1 MFLTY
6 TNPVYEYKPSPDQ
19 TASEPVH
26 HPLIIVGAGPVGM
39 AAAID
44 AGVQGMK
51 VLVLDDNNTV
61 SVGSRAVCYSKRSLE
76 IMDQL
81 GLADRLVAKGVTWKV
96 GKTYFRDE
104 LVKQFNL
111 LPSQGYKQPAF
122 INLQQ
127 YYLEEYMVER
137 MNALEGVEVRWKN
150 KVIDVKPGETK
161 VLVSIETPDGLY
173 QLSCDWLIVADGANS
188 PIRSMLG
195 LACVG
200 QVFDDHFLIADIL
213 MKADFPPERRFSFD
227 PPYHRGWS
235 TLLHKQP
242 DNIWRLDFQ
251 LGRDAD
257 PEEEKKPENVLPR
270 VKAMMGDELEFELEW
285 ASVYRFSCR
294 QLEKFKHGRLLFIG
308 DAAHQVSPFGARGAN
323 SGFQDTNNL
332 IWKLKLVMQK
342 KAPES
347 LLNTYNEEM
356 VEAAKINLMISR
368 RTSDFMSPK
377 TPISRLFR
385 NAVLELAKNCEF
397 AQQLTDSGRLSDP
410 AIHHQSSLNTE
421 DSAHFDGPLI
431 PGMLAD
437 DAPVEI
443 DGQEE
448 WLLSLLNPRFHLLYF
463 IRDINDL
470 DSNIVEE
477 LKRLKSLAIPIEAM
491 IICDTAKPVE
501 AIKVVKDREGWAK
514 TRYDGDPGNCYLI
527 RPDQYIAARWKNFDP
542 GKIRQAIDRATHRE

>member
-19 TASEPVH
+19 TSSEPVH

-137 MNALEGVEVRWKN
+137 MNELEGVEVRWKN

-431 PGMLAD
+431 PGVLAD

-463 IRDINDL
+463 ICDINDL

-477 LKRLKSLAIPIEAM
+477 LKRLKTLAIPIEAM
-491 IICDTAKPVE
+491 IICDTAKPVD